1 MRADDEADN
10 CVFLKDTSVVVIADF
25 VKCSNRGVVVG
36 KNMKV
41 KEMPILILVN
51 HL

>member
-10 CVFLKDTSVVVIADF
+10 CVFIKDMSVVVIADF
-25 VKCSNRGVVVG
+25 VKCSNRGIVIG
-36 KNMKV
+36 KKY
-41 KEMPILILVN
+41 ESPRDSYTFLVN